1 MNAVLS
7 VLIAGTC
14 RTAGHRGH
22 VGWGL
27 KSGPFLFQ

>member
-14 RTAGHRGH
+14 RTAGHRGR
-22 VGWGL
+22 VGPGFP
-27 KSGPFLFQ
+27 GA